1 MAGERKDP
9 FKNHRFKVEINGIHQ
24 AGFREVTIPDTSQDP
39 IEYRN
44 GDGPPT
50 VGKQPGLVKY
60 ANVTLKGGITDSMEI
75 YKWRKQVEDGKI
87 KDARK
92 TIAISVL
99 DDEAKEVARWE
110 LTAAWPTKYSSPGL
124 NATANEIAIET
135 LEIANEGIKRTK

>member
-44 GDGPPT
+44 GDDAPT

-60 ANVTLKGGITDSMEI
+60 ANVVLKGGITDSLEI
-75 YKWRKQVEDGKI
+75 YNWRKQVEDGKI

-124 NATANEIAIET
+124 NATANEIAIES